1 MKTIVVILL
10 LGIALAKD
18 APIFA
23 DSFKIAFDE
32 TDIINNTKY
41 TISGQMFYDAAN
53 NRERIDRTNGRY
65 ENFCSSI
72 LPNTTTSCT
81 HTVVNGKRYIIFPQK
96 RVCCFC
102 CDSAHGCGILKRDWL
117 KGAQY
122 LGQEVLVDTVYDK
135 WEQDGVETNYWW
147 ATTDQKQIM
156 RRLAS
161 SKRLVMDF
169 LPHTYVEKKFE
180 DSVFA
185 LPDYCNTTC
194 PSSSLCGGFQ
204 LRAQ

>member
-32 TDIINNTKY
+32 TDIVNNTKY

-72 LPNTTTSCT
+72 LPTLLPPAPMQLSMGKGTS
-81 HTVVNGKRYIIFPQK
+81 F
-96 RVCCFC
+96 F
-102 CDSAHGCGILKRDWL
+102 LK
-117 KGAQY
+117 KEFA
-122 LGQEVLVDTVYDK
+122 
-135 WEQDGVETNYWW
+135 
-147 ATTDQKQIM
+147 
-156 RRLAS
+156 
-161 SKRLVMDF
+161 
-169 LPHTYVEKKFE
+169 
-180 DSVFA
+180 VFA
-185 LPDYCNTTC
+185 AIVPMAVE
-194 PSSSLCGGFQ
+194 S
-204 LRAQ
+204 